1 MEHYPLSKTEYGIY
15 IEQMNTGNT
24 AYSIQISMKLPDD
37 IDLERFKDAVR
48 TVVLA
53 HPYLL
58 TGFGTDEN
66 GEVYKFIRETEVE
79 IPVIEQNSAE
89 YEAMLRPFDLLSDS
103 LFRPAVIN
111 VTEPEKMKLFFFN
124 VHHVI
129 FDGASVDLFAAQ
141 IDAAYRGEAPEPETF
156 TANDFAAEEAELTAS
171 PAYEE
176 ARAYYKKIFDG
187 VDTDSALFTDKR
199 TEIPHEAAEQEYGLR
214 LADPEGL
221 KALAARCGVRV
232 STVFSAA
239 FAVLLAKHTG
249 NDDVLFATVHNG
261 RDLRLR
267 NTVGMFVK
275 TFPVHA
281 ALKDSMTVEELLRGM
296 DEEIGGNRRNGLY
309 AFGDFC
315 AEFGL
320 RPKVLF
326 SYQGDMLVDRP
337 FCGGESRAFQMPA
350 KDAKEEF
357 EFTVWRRNG
366 NYYLHTVYA
375 ADQYDRFV
383 IGNML
388 ESYDKILADMLH
400 VQTLSEIDLLTDSQR
415 ERLDHFNHFEKD
427 YEKTDIVSLFR
438 RAAERAGGR
447 TAVVCG
453 EDRLSYREL
462 DRLSENI
469 AAFLAAKGIG
479 REDVVSV
486 LIPRCVYMA
495 AAPLGVLKTGAGYQ
509 PLDPSYPPERLEFM
523 IKDAAAKYLIA
534 DRTLMDRVPGY
545 EGPVLFLDEIPAL
558 PDAEKLAGGPA
569 PENLFIMLYT
579 SGSTGV
585 PKGVMLE
592 HRNLCAFCDWYKD
605 FYGLNEDS
613 RVAAYASFG
622 FDANMMDMYPALT
635 NGAQVHIIPEEI
647 RLDMLAIRDL
657 FRKEKITHSF
667 MTTQVGRQYAELF
680 PDEAYPKYLSV
691 GGERLVPVE
700 PPKTYTLFNGY
711 GPTECTIFANI
722 YPVGRLYDRV
732 PIGRPLSSSRQYVV
746 DKQMRRL
753 PIGVPGELIISGH
766 QVGRGY
772 LNRPEQNAAAFI
784 RNPFCDEAGYERA
797 YRTGDIVR
805 LLRDGTV
812 DFIGRND
819 GQVKIRGF
827 RIELSEVESIIR
839 KFEGIKDATVQ
850 AFDEKGGGKFIAA
863 YVVADEPVNI
873 EAMNA
878 FIRAN
883 KPPYM
888 VPAVTMQI
896 DRIPLNQN
904 QKVNKRALPV
914 PEKKAEDIEP
924 PKTDAQRRIFECAAN
939 VIGSRAFGVNTDIF
953 EAGLTSIGAIKL
965 NVLLSKEFGVP
976 VSIGDLRAN
985 STVEALEKLLA
996 GKEAPEEYEILSD
1009 YPLSE
1014 TQNGILVECISKPES
1029 TVYNIPYL
1037 FKLSDKIDLERLKK
1051 ACEATVNAHPYLKIK
1066 LFVEDDGEIR
1076 VCRDDPKLPAVEI
1089 IETEKLP
1096 EKMVVPFELFGGRL
1110 YRMTIYRTAEGNYLF
1125 LELHHIICD
1134 GTSEAVIV
1142 NDINAAY
1149 AGETPEPESYTGF
1162 EAVLDEKKA
1171 RASERYDR
1179 AKAYYDSLLNGVE
1192 HDFLP
1197 PKDIRG
1203 SEAASTSVTLP
1214 SGLDMAA
1221 VKEFCG
1227 KNHFTLNAFF
1237 NAVFALVLGK
1247 FCFKNEALYVTVY
1260 NGRNDSRLS
1269 RAVTMLVK
1277 TLPVYMEMPG
1287 DRNLKELIAA
1297 MGTQLMNSMS
1307 NDIYSFA
1314 EISRAYDVHAD
1325 VMFVYQGESFVFNEI
1340 GGEPADVQMLELSDA
1355 KAPIEF
1361 DLFEKDGRAEFVI
1374 DYRRDMYSAD
1384 FIRAFAGCFEKAA
1397 QEFMVKETVRQ
1408 VSLMTDPVKQRI
1420 NSFNATEGPVPETT
1434 VNRIFEAEVEK
1445 HPDRLAVISRGV
1457 KLTYRELNEA
1467 ANKIAHTLLH
1477 EGVQPDDMV
1486 GLMVP
1491 RYVYAYAGRE
1501 GIMKAGGGFL
1511 MLAPDYPDDR
1521 VQYIIEN
1528 SGAKLVVVPRELAE
1542 ERAELFERCGLKV
1555 LVIEEMLKS
1564 GEITNPDPAIT
1575 PHNIAYCLY
1584 TSGSTGKPKGVMIE
1598 HHSLVNYV
1606 SPNPHNKFASVHLKD
1621 VSVTMAFAALTFD
1634 VSVHDHTSG
1643 LYNGKTVVIATE
1655 DEIMNPNL
1663 LAKLILDNK
1672 IEATFFSPSYANN
1685 LLDFPEAVEALRS
1698 MKSLL
1703 IGGEAFPAPL
1713 YKRMRDLGIT
1723 ARLLNGYGPTETTIF
1738 ITVDEVENENITI
1751 GGPVGNTKL
1760 AIFDKFDN
1768 ELPPYVPGELILCGN
1783 NVGRGY
1789 VALEKMNAEKY
1800 IRFEGL
1806 PAYRSGDLSRWN
1818 SEGKIL
1824 FMGRMDN
1831 QVKLRGLRIEL
1842 DEIEN
1847 VMNTYPGLN
1856 RSKALVKESEKEGQ
1870 YLCAYFTADAKVDI
1884 ADLKAHISK
1893 SLAKY
1898 MVPSVFMQLE
1908 SFPMNKNGKI
1918 DKNALP
1924 EPVVEGVQ
1932 REIRRPTNEME
1943 SKIVSIYAKA
1953 LGHKEMSIDDDFFE
1967 NGGTSL
1973 SASKVAML
1981 ALSMNLPIAYKDVF
1995 EFPTAEAMAAHL
2007 GAVKAAPEPE
2017 KKEESRDV
2025 HENALRYN
2033 TAEFVDEIA
2042 AERPLGR
2049 VLLAGATG
2057 FLGSHI
2063 FHKLLERGIPMA
2075 VFCRAGE
2082 LDPETRLRA
2091 IASYY
2096 YDDPLD
2102 DEITRLVK
2110 VFDADITSEGLDEIL
2125 KDEQI
2130 DTIVNCAAI
2139 VKHFAKDDIIERIN
2153 VGGVKKLISLAAA
2166 RKARL
2171 VHISTLSVA
2180 GEDVDNKIGEA
2191 FRLKENAL
2199 EFGQDISNKYI
2210 HSKYMAEKAILEA
2223 VDKGLDAK
2231 IFRVGNL
2238 MGRQSDGEFQ
2248 INSVTN
2254 SFIRNL
2260 KAYRVLGCFPVSSCD
2275 QTVDFSPIDEVA
2287 ETILRLSEANSK
2299 FTLFHC
2305 ANAHEVQM
2313 GDVIEA
2319 MNRYGFK
2326 VDVVRDDKFRE
2337 RLNEVLADESRN
2349 MLVSGLLTYSS
2360 SDNRLRRYI
2369 KTDNSFSIKALYRL
2383 GYKWPITDEAYLF
2396 RVIESLDS
2404 LGFFDRNDI

>member
-1 MEHYPLSKTEYGIY
+1 MNTFPLSKTEYGIY
-15 IEQMNTGNT
+15 AEQMSAGNT
-24 AYSIQISMKLPDD
+24 AYNIPISVTLPDD
-37 IDLERFKDAVR
+37 VDLERFQDALRAVIA
-48 TVVLA
+48 A
-53 HPYLL
+53 HPYLK
-58 TGFGTDEN
+58 TGFCTDEN
-66 GEVYKFIRETEVE
+66 GEVRKFIREGE
-79 IPVIEQNSAE
+79 IEICLARIDAFRASDWI
-89 YEAMLRPFDLLSDS
+89 RPFDLMNEF
-103 LFRPAVIN
+103 LFRPAILI
-111 VTEPEKMKLFFFN
+111 TPEKTLFYFE
-124 VHHVI
+124 VHHSI
-129 FDGASVDLFAAQ
+129 FDGESVDLFLDQ
-141 IDAAYRGEAPEPETF
+141 IDAAYRGAAPEPETF
-156 TANDFAAEEAELTAS
+156 TANDFAAEETERTAS

-176 ARAYYKKIFDG
+176 ARAYYRERFDG
-187 VDTDSALFTDKR
+187 IDTDSALFTDKNER
-199 TEIPHEAAEQEYGLR
+199 PHAAKEISYAFR
-214 LADPEGL
+214 LAGGE
-221 KALAARCGVRV
+221 KIRALAAKCGVRL
-232 STVFSAA
+232 STVFNAA
-239 FAVLLAKHTG
+239 FAILLAKHTG
-249 NDDVLFATVHNG
+249 NDTVVYATVHNG
-261 RDLRLR
+261 RDARLK

-275 TFPVHA
+275 TYPVLA
-281 ALKDSMTVEELLRGM
+281 QLKDEMRVETFLKAL
-296 DEEIGGNRRNGLY
+296 DEQISGNRRNGLY
-309 AFGDFC
+309 AYGDFC

-320 RPKVLF
+320 HPSVLL
-326 SYQGDMLVDRP
+326 SYQGDMLLARN
-337 FCGGESRAFQMPA
+337 FCGGETGVTQEEA
-350 KDAKEEF
+350 KDAKSEF
-357 EFTVWRRNG
+357 EVTIWRVDG
-366 NYYLHTVYA
+366 QFEAHTVYA
-375 ADQYDRFV
+375 MDLYNDAVVEGMF
-383 IGNML
+383 
-388 ESYDKILADMLH
+388 ESMDKILLDLLSAE
-400 VQTLSEIDLLTDSQR
+400 TLGDIDLMTDAQR
-415 ERLDHFNHFEKD
+415 AAFDAVNANSRD
-427 YEKTDIVSLFR
+427 YEKTDIVTLFR
-438 RAAERAGGR
+438 RSAGR
-447 TAVVCG
+447 VPDKTAVVCG

-462 DRLSENI
+462 DAVSEKI
-469 AAFLAAKGIG
+469 AAFLAGKGIG
-479 REDVVSV
+479 REDVVSI
-486 LIPRCVYMA
+486 LIPRCIYMA
-495 AAPLGVLKTGAGYQ
+495 AAPLGALKCGAGYQ

-523 IKDAAAKYLIA
+523 IRDAAAKYLIA

-545 EGPVLFLDEIPAL
+545 TGPVLYLDEIPSL
-558 PDAEKLAGGPA
+558 PEAEKLPEGPS
-569 PENLFIMLYT
+569 PEDLFIMLYT

-592 HRNLCAFCDWYKD
+592 HRNLAAFCSWYRA
-605 FYGLNEDS
+605 FYSLDENS

-635 NGAQVHIIPEEI
+635 VGAELHIIPEEI
-647 RLDMLAIRDL
+647 RLDMIAIRDL
-657 FRKEKITHSF
+657 FQKEKITHSF

-680 PDEAYPKYLSV
+680 PEEEYPKYLSV
-691 GGERLVPVE
+691 GGEKLVPLE
-700 PPKTYTLFNGY
+700 PPKSYALFNAY
-711 GPTECTIFANI
+711 GPTECTIFTNI
-722 YPVGRLYDRV
+722 YHVDRLYDRV
-732 PIGRPLSSSRQYVV
+732 PIGKALNNCKQYVV
-746 DKQMRRL
+746 DKKLRRL
-753 PIGVPGELIISGH
+753 PAGVPGELILVGH

-784 RNPFCDEAGYERA
+784 RNPFCDEPGYERA
-797 YRTGDIVR
+797 YRTGDVVR
-805 LLRDGTV
+805 MLPDGTV

-850 AFDEKGGGKFIAA
+850 AFDEAGGGKYIAA
-863 YVVADEPVNI
+863 YVVADEPVDIQALNS
-873 EAMNA
+873 
-878 FIRAN
+878 FIRRN

-888 VPAVTMQI
+888 VPAVTMQLE
-896 DRIPLNQN
+896 RIPLNQN

-914 PEKKAEDIEP
+914 PEKKAEDLEP
-924 PKTDAQRRIFECAAN
+924 PKTDVQRRIFDCVAAA
-939 VIGSRAFGVNTDIF
+939 VGSKAFGVNTDIF

-965 NVLLSKEFGVP
+965 NVLLSKAFGVP
-976 VSIGDLRAN
+976 VSTHDLRTN
-985 STVEALEKLLA
+985 NTVLALEKLLA

-1014 TQNGILVECISKPES
+1014 TQNGILVECIAKPES
-1029 TVYNIPYL
+1029 TLYNIPYL
-1037 FKLSDKIDLERLKK
+1037 FKLSDKIDLERLKQAVEK
-1051 ACEATVNAHPYLKIK
+1051 TIDAHPYLKIK
-1066 LFVEDDGEIR
+1066 LFVQDDGEIR
-1076 VCRDDPKLPAVEI
+1076 VCRDDPKAPVVEL
-1089 IETEKLP
+1089 IETDTLP
-1096 EKMVVPFELFGGRL
+1096 EQMVTPFELFGGRL
-1110 YRMTIYRTAEGNYLF
+1110 YRMNIYKTKEGNYLF

-1134 GTSEAVIV
+1134 GTSEAVLV
-1142 NDINAAY
+1142 EDINAVY
-1149 AGETPEPESYTGF
+1149 AGETPEKEAYTGF

-1171 RASERYDR
+1171 RESERYEK
-1179 AKAYYDSLLNGVE
+1179 AKAYYDSLLSGVD

-1197 PKDIRG
+1197 PKDVRG
-1203 SEAASTSVTLP
+1203 SEPFSTALTLR
-1214 SGLDMAA
+1214 SALDMKA
-1221 VKEFCG
+1221 VKAFCQE
-1227 KNHFTLNAFF
+1227 NHFTLNAFF
-1237 NAVFALVLGK
+1237 NAVFALVLAK
-1247 FCFKNEALYVTVY
+1247 FNFKNEALYVTVY

-1277 TLPVYMEMPG
+1277 TLPVYAEFDG
-1287 DRNLKELIAA
+1287 DRKIREFIAQ
-1297 MGTQLMNSMS
+1297 MGTQIMNSMAG
-1307 NDIYSFA
+1307 DLYSFA
-1314 EISRAYDVHAD
+1314 EISRAYDIHAD
-1325 VMFVYQGESFVFNEI
+1325 IMFVYQGESFVFDRI
-1340 GGEPADVQMLELSDA
+1340 GGEPAQVQQLTLSDA

-1361 DLFEKDGRAEFVI
+1361 DVFEKGGQAEFVI
-1374 DYRRDMYSAD
+1374 DYRADMYSED
-1384 FIRAFAGCFEKAA
+1384 FIRAFAGCFETASE
-1397 QEFMVKETVRQ
+1397 EFMRKETMKE
-1408 VSLMTDPVKQRI
+1408 VSLLTPAIKEQI
-1420 NSFNATEGPVPETT
+1420 AAYNATEGPVPETT

-1445 HPDRLAVISRGV
+1445 HPDRIAVISRGE

-1467 ANKIAHTLLH
+1467 ANRIAHALIR
-1477 EGVQPDDMV
+1477 EGVKPDDMV

-1501 GIMKAGGGFL
+1501 GIMKSGGGFL

-1528 SGAKLVVVPRELAE
+1528 SGAKLIVVPRELAQ
-1542 ERAELFERCGLKV
+1542 ERAELFERCGLRV
-1555 LVIEEMLKS
+1555 LVIEELMKS
-1564 GEITNPDPAIT
+1564 DEITNPDPAIT
-1575 PHNIAYCLY
+1575 PHNLAYCLY

-1606 SPNPHNKFASVHLKD
+1606 TANPFNRFASEHLKD

-1663 LAKLILDNK
+1663 LAKLIIDNG

-1685 LLDFPEAVEALRS
+1685 LLDFPEAVEALRH

-1713 YKRMRDLGIT
+1713 FKRMRELGIT

-1738 ITVDEVENENITI
+1738 ITVDRVENENITI

-1760 AIFDKFDN
+1760 AIFDKFNN
-1768 ELPPYVPGELILCGN
+1768 ELPPYVPGELILCGE

-1789 VALEKMNAEKY
+1789 VALDKLNQEKY
-1800 IRFEGL
+1800 IRCEGL
-1806 PAYRSGDLSRWN
+1806 PAFRSGDQARWN
-1818 SEGKIL
+1818 NKGKIL

-1847 VMNTYPGLN
+1847 VMNTYPGLS
-1856 RSKALVKESEKEGQ
+1856 RSKVLVKESEKEGQ
-1870 YLCAYFTADAKVDI
+1870 YLCAYFTADRKVEI
-1884 ADLKAHISK
+1884 NDLKSHIGK

-1918 DKNALP
+1918 DKAALP
-1924 EPVVEGVQ
+1924 EPVSDIPQ
-1932 REIRRPTNEME
+1932 REIKRPTNEME

-1995 EFPTAEAMAAHL
+1995 EFPTAQAMAAHL
-2007 GAVKAAPEPE
+2007 GAVKAAPAAE

-2025 HENALRYN
+2025 HENALRFNKADY
-2033 TAEFVDEIA
+2033 VDEIC
-2042 AERPLGR
+2042 ETRPLGR

-2057 FLGSHI
+2057 FLGSHV

-2075 VFCRAGE
+2075 VLCRAGE

-2110 VFDADITSEGLDEIL
+2110 VFDADITSDGLSDLL
-2125 KDEQI
+2125 KDEPI
-2130 DTIVNCAAI
+2130 DTIINCAAI

-2153 VGGVKKLISLAAA
+2153 VGGVKTLLDLAMA

-2171 VHISTLSVA
+2171 VHVSTLSVA
-2180 GEDVDNKIGEA
+2180 GEDVDNAIGDA

-2199 EFGQDISNKYI
+2199 EFGQDISNKYV

-2223 VDKGLDAK
+2223 IDRGLDAK

-2287 ETILRLSEANSK
+2287 ETILRLSTTDSK

-2326 VDVVRDDKFRE
+2326 VEVVRDEAFHA
-2337 RLNEVLADESRN
+2337 RLNELLADETRN

-2360 SDNRLRRYI
+2360 SDNRLRRYV
-2369 KTDNSFSIKALYRL
+2369 KTDNSFSVKALYRL
-2383 GYKWPITDEAYLF
+2383 GYKWPITDEAYLL
-2396 RVIESLDS
+2396 RMIESLDS